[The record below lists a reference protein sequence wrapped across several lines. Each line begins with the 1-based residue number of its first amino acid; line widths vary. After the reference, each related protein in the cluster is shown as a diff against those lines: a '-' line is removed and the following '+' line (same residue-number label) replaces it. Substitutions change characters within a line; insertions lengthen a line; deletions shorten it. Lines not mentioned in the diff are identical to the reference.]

1 MIVTMVLL
9 LVSGIVLWRDVTGGF
24 PVGVVRIAAL
34 VHAVAAFVL
43 MVGII
48 VHIYSA
54 IFWVKGSMR
63 AMTRGTVSHAWA
75 KHHHPLW
82 YRRVTGAAKK

>member
-1 MIVTMVLL
+1 VI
-9 LVSGIVLWRDVTGGF
+9 
-24 PVGVVRIAAL
+24 RIAAV
-34 VHAVAAFVL
+34 VHTLSFFVL
-43 MVGII
+43 LMGII

-54 IFWVKGSMR
+54 IFWVRGSMR

-82 YRRVTGAAKK
+82 YQRVTGQGGHHAAHHAAHPTAAHATHQK